1 MKQSQEFG
9 YIHHTVAFSLKWDKG
24 SQQEKDFLEKS
35 YDILIL
41 VPNVENFAIRKQISK
56 KNDFDYELTMD
67 FESEEKYEEYNNHP
81 DHQGYV
87 KNIWLK
93 QTKNFLEKDTIVLME
108 TPKTKTK
115 ENGIRHSVAFK
126 LKWDKGSF
134 EEQKFLEDSFNILIN
149 VPNVKNFEVNKQTN
163 ANNPYDYELAMDF
176 DNQKEYGE

>member
-67 FESEEKYEEYNNHP
+67 FESEEKYEEYKDLCNKVMIWTLDNMQDEEGYFYYQKKKYFTSKIPYMRWSQAFMMNAMSYYLLNNNK
-81 DHQGYV
+81 G
-87 KNIWLK
+87 
-93 QTKNFLEKDTIVLME
+93 LE
-108 TPKTKTK
+108 
-115 ENGIRHSVAFK
+115 S
-126 LKWDKGSF
+126 
-134 EEQKFLEDSFNILIN
+134 
-149 VPNVKNFEVNKQTN
+149 
-163 ANNPYDYELAMDF
+163 
-176 DNQKEYGE
+176 